1 MPKLILSGGTDGSIP
16 GDMAF
21 PPVHLARYD
30 GLLCVGGDLSPR
42 RLLTAYQNGIFPWF
56 SEEDPIL
63 WWSPDPRLVLYPD
76 QINISRSLNKKIRKA
91 HFTITMDR
99 AFVDVIHAC
108 SEFRGVKR
116 RDTWLVDSMVEAYIE
131 LHKLGYAHSVES
143 WIGEELVGGLYGVS
157 LGGTFFGESMFS
169 YVSDAS
175 KTALAALCCH
185 LQHHNFDIIDCQ
197 VKSNHLLSMGAKEI
211 PRRGFIRQ
219 LKASIDREG
228 ITGRW
233 EFEGFAIG
241 D

>member
-1 MPKLILSGGTDGSIP
+1 MPIFILSSDSNGTQDSVE
-16 GDMAF
+16 F
-21 PPVHLARYD
+21 PPVHLARDD
-30 GLLCVGGDLSPR
+30 GLICVGGDLTPL
-42 RLLTAYQNGIFPWF
+42 RLISAYRNGIFPWF
-56 SEEDPIL
+56 SEGDPIL

-76 QINISRSLNKKIRKA
+76 QISISRSLKKKIRSSY
-91 HFTITMDR
+91 FTITMDR
-99 AFVDVIHAC
+99 AFEEVIHAC
-108 SEFRGVKR
+108 AMFRGEKR
-116 RDTWLVDSMVEAYIE
+116 RSTWLVDGMVEAYIE

-143 WIGEELVGGLYGVS
+143 WRDGKLAGGLYGLS
-157 LGGTFFGESMFS
+157 LGRVFSGESMFS

-197 VKSNHLLSMGAKEI
+197 VRSAHLLSMGAKEI

-219 LKASIDREG
+219 LKASISREG
-228 ITGRW
+228 IAGRW